1 MGQNIK
7 SPMIARMNTGL
18 ELNKI
23 ISRKKKPKLIFQSI
37 VLAQLSSHIF
47 KF

>member
-23 ISRKKKPKLIFQSI
+23 ISPKKIKLIFRSC
-37 VLAQLSSHIF
+37 
-47 KF
+47 